1 MKTVR
6 DITAVRDTVAAW
18 RGAGE
23 TVALVPT
30 MGNLHRGH
38 LHLVAVAAEHAERI
52 VVSVYVNPTQ
62 FGPAEDLEAYPR
74 TLDEDRARL
83 RDTAADLLFVP
94 DDAQMYPF
102 GADTA
107 TAIRVPEL
115 AQILC
120 GASRPGHF
128 DGVTGV
134 VCRLLNIVQPDVAVF
149 GQKDF
154 QQLLLIRRMAEDL
167 HLPVQ
172 IVAAATQ
179 RDEDGLALS
188 SRNQYLTDA
197 QRSQAPALFR
207 TLQEC
212 AAQLRGGRR
221 DFDAL
226 EREGLDRLRAAG
238 FKPDYFE
245 IRRAADLG
253 EPAPDDHSLVVLAAA
268 YCGRARLIDNLPV
281 EL

>member
-1 MKTVR
+1 MMTVR
-6 DITAVRDTVAAW
+6 DIIAVRDAVAAW
-18 RGAGE
+18 RDAGE

-38 LHLVAVAAEHAERI
+38 LHLVAVAAEHADRI

-74 TLDEDRARL
+74 TLDADLARL
-83 RDTAADLLFVP
+83 RDTAADLLFAP
-94 DDAQMYPF
+94 EDAQMYPF
-102 GADTA
+102 GADAA
-107 TAIRVPEL
+107 TMVRVPGL

-154 QQLLLIRRMAEDL
+154 QQLLLIRRMVEDL

-188 SRNQYLTDA
+188 SRNQYLADA
-197 QRSQAPALFR
+197 QRAQAPALFR
-207 TLQEC
+207 TLKEC

-221 DFDAL
+221 DFDVL
-226 EREGLDRLRAAG
+226 QHEGLDRLRAAG
-238 FKPDYFE
+238 LKPDYFE
-245 IRRAADLG
+245 IRRAADLR
-253 EPAPDDHSLVVLAAA
+253 EPVPDDRSLVVLAAA
-268 YCGRARLIDNLPV
+268 FCGRARLIDNFPV